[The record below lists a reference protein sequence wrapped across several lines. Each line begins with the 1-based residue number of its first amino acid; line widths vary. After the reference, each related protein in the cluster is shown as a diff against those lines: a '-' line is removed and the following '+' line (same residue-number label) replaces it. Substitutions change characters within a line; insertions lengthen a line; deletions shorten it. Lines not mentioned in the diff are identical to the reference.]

1 MQTVIENRYF
11 SSKFLCGKYMTVP
24 VSLHGKM
31 QEKPIKGEGFQ
42 KGGLHKKGRVI
53 FKKKQKKN
61 PKSIRY
67 CYTELIY

>member
-1 MQTVIENRYF
+1 
-11 SSKFLCGKYMTVP
+11 MTVP